1 MTAIF
6 WEFDRK
12 INTNREN
19 KGSLGI
25 SASKAEPLGT
35 SRTHHSGVLHHMRRR
50 LSPLLDFTC
59 FSACVR
65 SVSEVCVML
74 SGSGPVCASEWVC
87 VRSWTARYCLLWSG
101 SSCRHQPVA
110 KPPFLPCVTS
120 SFPLGLGG
128 QALVSSWDYGCKY
141 FSLNFEELLCA
152 SCTRRTTREAVHH
165 GSGALIRTRCVSQ
178 WCWAKW
184 RL

>member
-12 INTNREN
+12 VNKNRET
-19 KGSLGI
+19 KGVLESVPARQNLLERHG
-25 SASKAEPLGT
+25 P
-35 SRTHHSGVLHHMRRR
+35 HHSVVLRHMRRR

-59 FSACVR
+59 FSACVLC
-65 SVSEVCVML
+65 VSEVCVML
-74 SGSGPVCASEWVC
+74 SGSGPVCVSEWVC

-120 SFPLGLGG
+120 SFPLSLGG
-128 QALVSSWDYGCKY
+128 QACVSSGDYGRKY

-152 SCTRRTTREAVHH
+152 SCTQ
-165 GSGALIRTRCVSQ
+165 RTRRMAHEPNKGGGSS
-178 WCWAKW
+178 
-184 RL
+184 RFRGTN